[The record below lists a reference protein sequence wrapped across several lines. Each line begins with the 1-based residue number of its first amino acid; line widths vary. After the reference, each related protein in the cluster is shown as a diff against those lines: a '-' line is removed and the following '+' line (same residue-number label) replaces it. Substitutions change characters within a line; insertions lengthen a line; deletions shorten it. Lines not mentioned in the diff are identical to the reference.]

1 MREIYLDNSATTRP
15 LPEVVEAMVQT
26 LTDNYGNPSSLHNKG
41 LKAEKILKA
50 ARRKIA
56 EKLAVSPEEIIFT
69 SGGTESNNL
78 AIKGIAY
85 QYQNRG
91 RHLVTTEVEHPS
103 VLESFLVLEEE
114 GFEVTFLEA
123 DRYGRI
129 SLDDLRDS
137 ITPETILASIIHVNN
152 ELGTIHPL
160 AEIGTIIKEK
170 NPNTFFHTDC
180 IQSFGKMLVQPA
192 RSMVDL
198 LSISGH
204 KIHGPKGIGV
214 LYKRKGIELRAL
226 QTGGGQENG
235 YRCGTANIP
244 GIAGLIPALDALPDY
259 TEENPYNQEL
269 DRLKNHFIRGLE
281 KIDRKV
287 IINSPEDGAP
297 HVLNISFPGIKGE
310 VLIHSLEAEG
320 VYVSTGSACHSKSR
334 EKSHVLR
341 AIGLPMEQIDGTIRV
356 SFSTYNTI
364 EELDYALASLAKQL
378 KTFF

>member
-56 EKLAVSPEEIIFT
+56 AKLAVSPEEIIFT

-103 VLESFLVLEEE
+103 VLESFLALEEE

-235 YRCGTANIP
+235 YRCGTENIP

-297 HVLNISFPGIKGE
+297 HILNISFPGIKGE

>member
-235 YRCGTANIP
+235 YRCGTENIP

-297 HVLNISFPGIKGE
+297 HILNISFPGIKGE

>member
-1 MREIYLDNSATTRP
+1 MREIHLDNSATTRP

-103 VLESFLVLEEE
+103 VLESFLALEEE

-235 YRCGTANIP
+235 YRCGTENIP

-297 HVLNISFPGIKGE
+297 HILNISFPGIKGE

>member
-103 VLESFLVLEEE
+103 VLESFLALEEE

-235 YRCGTANIP
+235 YRCGTENIP

-297 HVLNISFPGIKGE
+297 HILNISFPGIKGE